1 MQRENASTILT
12 LEFRIYT
19 LALRQG
25 LNYDNAMKLAR
36 RYVADKDWA
45 GTITP
50 STINIETMEV

>member
-25 LNYDNAMKLAR
+25 LDYDNAMKLAR
-36 RYVADKDWA
+36 RYVADKD
-45 GTITP
+45 
-50 STINIETMEV
+50 